1 MTRDELRQAVL
12 GVLNEIAPE
21 ADLGRLNPDRPI
33 RDQLD
38 IDSIDFM
45 RLLIGVNEKLH
56 VDVPEA
62 DYPKVA
68 ALNGLLDYVA
78 ARLAGPSPVR

>member
-1 MTRDELRQAVL
+1 MTREELRQAVL
-12 GVLNEIAPE
+12 AVLRDVAPE
-21 ADLGRLNPDRPI
+21 AELSRLAPDAPI

-38 IDSIDFM
+38 VDSIDFM
-45 RLLIGVNEKLH
+45 RFLIGINEKLH

-68 ALNGLLDYVA
+68 SLNGLLRYLGD
-78 ARLAGPSPVR
+78 RLPD

>member
-1 MTRDELRQAVL
+1 MTADELRQ
-12 GVLNEIAPE
+12 GVLAALREIAPE
-21 ADLGRLNPDRPI
+21 ADLGRLAPDAPI

-45 RLLIGVNEKLH
+45 RLLINISEKLH

-62 DYPKVA
+62 DYPQVA
-68 ALNGLLDYVA
+68 SLNGLVKYLGDRLVA
-78 ARLAGPSPVR
+78 